1 MAGYYKEYQ
10 NAPAHKNIKNG
21 QSKCNNMEN
30 MDTYSKEA
38 GMGKK
43 KVKITLEFPRTV
55 DPKEADRFE
64 HMLKEIY
71 LNKIQKGYLQ
81 SRFHAVSFQPLEG
94 IEKRGGMSRE

>member
-1 MAGYYKEYQ
+1 MVEQYREYK
-10 NAPAHKNIKNG
+10 NTLAHKDIKNG

-38 GMGKK
+38 ELGKK

-55 DPKEADRFE
+55 DPKKADRFE

-94 IEKRGGMSRE
+94 IEKTRRNEP